1 MEYQADPNYFD
12 YAASAPPWQEA
23 LHAFTQIS
31 QKIYANP
38 SSIHHAGKEAK
49 HTLLALKKE
58 LCDLMQFYDGR
69 FLLCASGT
77 EANNSIING
86 HRNWHHNGR
95 ILIAED
101 AHDSIWYATKAYSE
115 ATEILPIEQD
125 GQYQIEKFEKVLSGK
140 ISLVCINHVCNE
152 TGVIQPVKELA
163 DICYKKKIRL
173 MIDGMQSLGHL
184 PVNLNEIPCT
194 YYTVSGHKFG
204 AVKGSGG
211 IFMRDDQFD
220 PLIRG
225 GQQEWNL
232 RAGTENLSGVASMVA
247 ALKKSLSILEEE
259 WLRLYELKNTLISRI
274 RSIPGLLINSPQNS
288 LPGLLSI
295 SIPGMAGRAMAG
307 VLSIS
312 GFSVST
318 GSACHANQLEPS
330 RIILAMGRSRTE
342 AIGSLRISMGP
353 GTTEEAVHKLSD
365 KLIEI
370 AN

>member
-1 MEYQADPNYFD
+1 MEYQADPYYFD

-23 LHAFTQIS
+23 LDAFTLYS
-31 QKIYANP
+31 QKFYANP
-38 SSIHHAGKEAK
+38 SSIHHHGKEAK
-49 HTLLALKKE
+49 NDLLTMKKE
-58 LCDLMQFYDGR
+58 LCDMVHFHDGR
-69 FLLCASGT
+69 FLLCASGS

-86 HRNWHHNGR
+86 FIKKHPGGK

-101 AHDSIWYATKAYSE
+101 AHDSAWYATKAFPGKI
-115 ATEILPIEQD
+115 EILPIEKD
-125 GQYQIEKFEKVLSGK
+125 GQYQIEKFEKALSGK
-140 ISLVCINHVCNE
+140 FSLICINHVCNE
-152 TGVIQPVKELA
+152 TGAIQPVKELA
-163 DICYKKKIRL
+163 DICYRKQIRL

-184 PVNLNEIPCT
+184 PVNLNELPCT
-194 YYTVSGHKFG
+194 YYTISGHKFG
-204 AVKGSGG
+204 AVKGSAGV
-211 IFMRDDQFD
+211 FMRDDQIE

-232 RAGTENLSGVASMVA
+232 RAGTENLAGLASMVA
-247 ALKKSLSILEEE
+247 ALKKSVAILDEE
-259 WLRLYELKNTLISRI
+259 WLRLNELKSTLISRI
-274 RSIPGLLINSPQNS
+274 QSISGLLINSPQNS

-295 SIPGMAGRAMAG
+295 SIPDMAGRAMAG
-307 VLSIS
+307 GLSIS